1 MAKKT
6 NKAAEAEFE
15 QYRKDNQRYVEH
27 LPRHTQRQV
36 LERMKQAE
44 DRDIRDKAV
53 EVACWCNGYERGADS
68 WNRTFTEGKLV
79 IKDKREPDRD
89 ESPGGHHT
97 EIWLGSKQVFQA
109 GIWGTPELYI
119 PGEWEEQL
127 DRLYAKA
134 QRLESKAERARQGR
148 DRKQTHEQVAKEKA
162 KWGL

>member
-6 NKAAEAEFE
+6 KTPDEEFE
-15 QYRKDNQRYVEH
+15 EYRKDNQRYVDH
-27 LPRHTQRQV
+27 LPKGTQRQI

-44 DRDIRDKAV
+44 DRDIRNKAV
-53 EVACWCNGYERGADS
+53 DVACWCNGYERGADS
-68 WNRTFTEGKLV
+68 WDRTFTEDKLIV
-79 IKDKREPDRD
+79 KDRRERDGD
-89 ESPGGHHT
+89 ESPGNHHT

-127 DRLYAKA
+127 DKLFTRAQKLEAKA
-134 QRLESKAERARQGR
+134 KKDKQDK
-148 DRKQTHEQVAKEKA
+148 DRKKMYDTVVKEKA